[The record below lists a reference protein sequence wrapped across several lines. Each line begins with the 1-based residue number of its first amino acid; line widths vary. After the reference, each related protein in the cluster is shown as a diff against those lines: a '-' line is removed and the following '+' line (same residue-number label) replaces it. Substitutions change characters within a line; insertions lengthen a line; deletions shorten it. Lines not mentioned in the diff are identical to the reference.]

1 MHDDHSHSA
10 YVLQWHLWQGK
21 ISKTMLYMVKFW
33 YTRIYECELQWW
45 TVLVLSSVVCKKCL
59 WMCTRVT
66 LWCIPYAMQY
76 YMMNDGLTV
85 KVCYWWLWCPKLHI
99 QMKWIQYWMNNAY
112 SAMLY
117 MRWYLLMII
126 RLGWCPSSSY
136 TNSNVYARCIC
147 DVQELMDR
155 MICW

>member
-1 MHDDHSHSA
+1 MIHKDIQMWIAMMNSS
-10 YVLQWHLWQGK
+10 W
-21 ISKTMLYMVKFW
+21 SM
-33 YTRIYECELQWW
+33 C
-45 TVLVLSSVVCKKCL
+45 SVVCKKFL

-85 KVCYWWLWCPKLHI
+85 KVCYWWLRCPKLHI
-99 QMKWIQYWMNNAY
+99 QMKWIQYWMTNAY

-117 MRWYLLMII
+117 MRWYLLMMI

-136 TNSNVYARCIC
+136 TNSNEYARSIC
-147 DVQELMDR
+147 DVQELMDTVLND
-155 MICW
+155 